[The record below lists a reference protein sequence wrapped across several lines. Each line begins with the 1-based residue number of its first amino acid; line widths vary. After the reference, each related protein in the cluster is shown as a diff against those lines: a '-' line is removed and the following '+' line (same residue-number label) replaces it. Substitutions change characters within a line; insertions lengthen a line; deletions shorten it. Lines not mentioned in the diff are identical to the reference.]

1 MKRYVQIGISLLG
14 IIAIGALSGI
24 LINTNSELSKAL
36 NSLSSLSTSAAETQS
51 YYSISVSTLSSENSQ
66 LDQSFSEMQK
76 TKIAV
81 GNENVQLQQRIIVL
95 NNKINCPWPIKNPD
109 FTSNTTISK
118 DLLEWV
124 GDRDGSNLRDQWE
137 ILYANS
143 KAAIHRITGKYY
155 WVFIVMFNDPARD
168 VHNSIF
174 DVGDGCYMH
183 LEN

>member
-1 MKRYVQIGISLLG
+1 MKRFFQIGISIIG
-14 IIAIGALSGI
+14 IIAIGALSGL
-24 LINTNSELSKAL
+24 LINTNLELGRMR
-36 NSLSSLSTSAAETQS
+36 NSLSYASTSAAETQIYFS
-51 YYSISVSTLSSENSQ
+51 GAVSTLSAENLK

-76 TKIAV
+76 TKIAI
-81 GNENVQLQQRIIVL
+81 GNENIQLLQRIVVL
-95 NNKINCPWPIKNPD
+95 NTKINCPWPIKNPD
-109 FTSNTTISK
+109 FTSNSTISK

-124 GDRDGSNLRDQWE
+124 GDRDGSNLKAQWE

-183 LEN
+183 LES